1 MGIVVLMM
9 DNNTM
14 FFRNYSAL
22 PLIGIPMLIA
32 AFFLLGRGSYSVITA
47 LFSMLLIG
55 FGYIAAYIDFKI
67 RKVPNKLVLA
77 MLVCWV
83 VIMSVYVFVDIT
95 SATQLLTQS
104 LIGGLAAGVFFLF
117 IYLISRKGL
126 GGGDVKLVAVM
137 GLYLTFA
144 QLMPMLFFSSIL
156 AALVSGILLLT
167 KRATMKSSIP
177 LVPFL
182 YIGVLATIFL

>member
-1 MGIVVLMM
+1 MLAISKSIQSVFDLQ
-9 DNNTM
+9 NKK
-14 FFRNYSAL
+14 SLL
-22 PLIGIPMLIA
+22 PLLGIPIIIA
-32 AFFLLGRGSYSVITA
+32 AYLIFIASNHDFIT
-47 LFSMLLIG
+47 LIRFSMVIG
-55 FGYIAAYIDFKI
+55 FGYVAAYVDFKI

-77 MLVCWV
+77 MLTCWA
-83 VIMSVYVFVDIT
+83 VIMSVYIFIDIS
-95 SATQLLTQS
+95 SAIRLLVQS
-104 LIGGLAAGVFFLF
+104 LIGGGTAGVFFLF
-117 IYLISRKGL
+117 IYLVSRKGL

-156 AALVSGILLLT
+156 AALFSGILLLT

-182 YIGVLATIFL
+182 YLGALATIFL

>member
-1 MGIVVLMM
+1 VLAISKSIQSVF
-9 DNNTM
+9 DLQNKK
-14 FFRNYSAL
+14 SLL
-22 PLIGIPMLIA
+22 PLLGIPIIIA
-32 AFFLLGRGSYSVITA
+32 AYLIFIASNHDFIT
-47 LFSMLLIG
+47 LIRFSMVIG
-55 FGYIAAYIDFKI
+55 FGYVAAYVDFKI

-77 MLVCWV
+77 MLTCWA
-83 VIMSVYVFVDIT
+83 VIMSVYIFIDIS
-95 SATQLLTQS
+95 SAIRLLVQS
-104 LIGGLAAGVFFLF
+104 LIGGGTAGVFFLF
-117 IYLISRKGL
+117 IYLVSRKGL

-156 AALVSGILLLT
+156 AALFSGILLLT

-182 YIGVLATIFL
+182 YLGALATIFL